1 MGTLVE
7 EKLATQIGS
16 KGYFGKVVLEAEA
29 IDGQGEVTVDFDA
42 AHARRWQSGAR
53 FGIDY
58 VLEHIAKRK
67 VFPQGGRIIVSYIG
81 GHEVD
86 TTNVVIAFVT
96 AKALLKALNVVSSKE
111 PKFDENTGVFSFAK

>member
-1 MGTLVE
+1 MGASVE
-7 EKLATQIGS
+7 EKLATQVGA

-29 IDGQGEVTVDFDA
+29 VDGKGEVTVDFDS
-42 AHARRWQSGAR
+42 AHADRWQSGAR

-67 VFPQGGRIIVSYIG
+67 IFPQGGRIIVSYIG

-96 AKALLKALNVVSSKE
+96 AKALFKALNIVSSKE
-111 PKFDENTGVFSFAK
+111 PKFDETTGVFSFPK